1 MERRHTSPRR
11 SAWRHVHQLYVTKQL
26 DKRFTSES
34 IMTKSVRIRINLKH
48 LPDDVRKAIPH
59 FNAADDAAPIS
70 PLARTSIETLWGY
83 KQGTRLATAIDV
95 EVVLSNATTLPQ
107 FPHGTSVYA
116 VGRLGLELARIELS
130 RAGLPKPALD
140 ALGTEH
146 ISVQTAAI
154 TYLIRL
160 DKPSIPA
167 ALKKQLS
174 EYSRLLGLTI
184 QHHPAESRTCYSD
197 CQPSARTSAP
207 SATGTPNRTLDGVT
221 ISAEFWANPTVARFD
236 VTLNEAFL
244 RPHGWKNFDSWHD
257 AYAEDRYKTIFNMTV
272 RAMFQLDGKP
282 PAHSEPDRAAL
293 DLLEERKKQV
303 IREYIAGKDEKQS
316 AALPMMAGNMQASQL
331 KAWRRFRPFIL
342 SATGIDMIRPW
353 SINRH
358 YRPPALV
365 KALLYPGDLHQTEKD
380 ASSCFC
386 KASWPELLA
395 GLRQVY
401 MMAY

>member
-1 MERRHTSPRR
+1 
-11 SAWRHVHQLYVTKQL
+11 
-26 DKRFTSES
+26 
-34 IMTKSVRIRINLKH
+34 MTKSVRIRIDLKH
-48 LPDDVRKAIPH
+48 LPDDVRKAVPH
-59 FNAADDAAPIS
+59 FDEADDAVPIS

-95 EVVLSNATTLPQ
+95 EVVLSNTTKLPQ

-116 VGRLGLELARIELS
+116 VGRLGLELARIELA

-146 ISVQTAAI
+146 ISIQTTAI
-154 TYLIRL
+154 TYLIQL
-160 DKPSIPA
+160 DKPSISV

-174 EYSRLLGLTI
+174 EYSRLLGLSI
-184 QHHPAESRTCYSD
+184 QHHPADSRTCYSD
-197 CQPSARTSAP
+197 CQPGARTTAP

-236 VTLNEAFL
+236 VTLNEVFL
-244 RPHGWKNFDSWHD
+244 RTHGWENLDNWRNG
-257 AYAEDRYKTIFNMTV
+257 YAEDRYKTIFNMTV
-272 RAMFQLDGKP
+272 RTMFQLDGKP
-282 PAHSEPDRAAL
+282 PAHSEPGRAAL

-303 IREYIAGKDEKQS
+303 LLEYIAGKDEKQS
-316 AALPMMAGNMQASQL
+316 AALPMMEGNMPASQL
-331 KAWRRFRPFIL
+331 KAWRSFRPFIL

-365 KALLYPGDLHQTEKD
+365 GALAYPGDLKQIEKD

-401 MMAY
+401 IMT

>member
-1 MERRHTSPRR
+1 
-11 SAWRHVHQLYVTKQL
+11 
-26 DKRFTSES
+26 
-34 IMTKSVRIRINLKH
+34 MTKSVRIRINLKQ

-83 KQGTRLATAIDV
+83 KQGTRLATAIDI
-95 EVVLSNATTLPQ
+95 EVVLSNGTILPQ

-116 VGRLGLELARIELS
+116 VGRLGLELVRIELA

-140 ALGTEH
+140 TLCNEH
-146 ISVQTAAI
+146 VSVEATAIS
-154 TYLIRL
+154 YLIQL
-160 DKPSIPA
+160 DKPRIPA
-167 ALKKQLS
+167 TLKKQLS

-197 CQPSARTSAP
+197 CQPGARTSAP
-207 SATGTPNRTLDGVT
+207 SAPGTPNRTLDGVT

-244 RPHGWKNFDSWHD
+244 RTHGWKNFDSWQD

-272 RAMFQLDGKP
+272 RTMFQLDGKP
-282 PAHSEPDRAAL
+282 PQHSEPGRAAL
-293 DLLEERKKQV
+293 DLLEERQKQV
-303 IREYIAGKDEKQS
+303 LLEYIAGKDEKRS
-316 AALPMMAGNMQASQL
+316 AALPMIAGNMQVSQL

-365 KALLYPGDLHQTEKD
+365 DAFVYPGDLHQTAKD
-380 ASSCFC
+380 ASSYFC

-401 MMAY
+401 MME